1 MISFQSLKLLAAS
14 SLLAI
19 SVSLPSH
26 AGVHVNV
33 NVGIGTPG
41 YYGVLPI
48 QGVTPSLW
56 NANPIVAIGAA
67 LAGAPIYLTVPD
79 NHRRHWRRYCA
90 EYGAC
95 GVPVYFVNAAGTTS
109 ITVMPLLHRRLLP
122 RQDNMLVQ
130 NMTEALAGTI
140 VLRLAVRMPVP
151 GPRKVMI
158 GTTIAA
164 PDVKE
169 DITKTIKIEL
179 SAAKKGSGR
188 FGGSDLLG
196 LF

>member
-1 MISFQSLKLLAAS
+1 
-14 SLLAI
+14 
-19 SVSLPSH
+19 
-26 AGVHVNV
+26 
-33 NVGIGTPG
+33 
-41 YYGVLPI
+41 
-48 QGVTPSLW
+48 
-56 NANPIVAIGAA
+56 
-67 LAGAPIYLTVPD
+67 
-79 NHRRHWRRYCA
+79 
-90 EYGAC
+90 
-95 GVPVYFVNAAGTTS
+95 
-109 ITVMPLLHRRLLP
+109 MPLLHRRLLP

-130 NMTEALAGTI
+130 NMTEALARTI

-169 DITKTIKIEL
+169 DITKIKIEL

>member
-1 MISFQSLKLLAAS
+1 
-14 SLLAI
+14 
-19 SVSLPSH
+19 
-26 AGVHVNV
+26 
-33 NVGIGTPG
+33 
-41 YYGVLPI
+41 
-48 QGVTPSLW
+48 
-56 NANPIVAIGAA
+56 
-67 LAGAPIYLTVPD
+67 
-79 NHRRHWRRYCA
+79 
-90 EYGAC
+90 
-95 GVPVYFVNAAGTTS
+95 
-109 ITVMPLLHRRLLP
+109 MPLLHRRLLP
-122 RQDNMLVQ
+122 REDNMLVQ

>member
-1 MISFQSLKLLAAS
+1 
-14 SLLAI
+14 
-19 SVSLPSH
+19 
-26 AGVHVNV
+26 
-33 NVGIGTPG
+33 
-41 YYGVLPI
+41 
-48 QGVTPSLW
+48 
-56 NANPIVAIGAA
+56 
-67 LAGAPIYLTVPD
+67 
-79 NHRRHWRRYCA
+79 
-90 EYGAC
+90 
-95 GVPVYFVNAAGTTS
+95 
-109 ITVMPLLHRRLLP
+109 MPLLHRRLLP

-140 VLRLAVRMPVP
+140 ALRLAVRMPVP
-151 GPRKVMI
+151 DPRKVMI

>member
-1 MISFQSLKLLAAS
+1 
-14 SLLAI
+14 
-19 SVSLPSH
+19 
-26 AGVHVNV
+26 
-33 NVGIGTPG
+33 
-41 YYGVLPI
+41 
-48 QGVTPSLW
+48 
-56 NANPIVAIGAA
+56 
-67 LAGAPIYLTVPD
+67 
-79 NHRRHWRRYCA
+79 
-90 EYGAC
+90 
-95 GVPVYFVNAAGTTS
+95 
-109 ITVMPLLHRRLLP
+109 MPLLHRRRLP

-140 VLRLAVRMPVP
+140 VLRLAGRMPVP

>member
-1 MISFQSLKLLAAS
+1 
-14 SLLAI
+14 
-19 SVSLPSH
+19 
-26 AGVHVNV
+26 
-33 NVGIGTPG
+33 
-41 YYGVLPI
+41 
-48 QGVTPSLW
+48 
-56 NANPIVAIGAA
+56 
-67 LAGAPIYLTVPD
+67 
-79 NHRRHWRRYCA
+79 
-90 EYGAC
+90 
-95 GVPVYFVNAAGTTS
+95 
-109 ITVMPLLHRRLLP
+109 MPLLHRRLLP

-151 GPRKVMI
+151 DPRKVMI

-169 DITKTIKIEL
+169 DITKTIKIKIEL